1 MERSRKIKYS
11 VGGQWETSMHPLS
24 ALFHLFLVSERPILQ
39 DVAFATGMSVAEPTP
54 LQSYGLKY
62 VDLKQLFTLTKCHVI
77 FNLRYSRNLY

>member
-11 VGGQWETSMHPLS
+11 VGGQWETSVHPLS
-24 ALFHLFLVSERPILQ
+24 ALFHLFLMSERTILQ

-62 VDLKQLFTLTKCHVI
+62 VDLKQLFTLTKCRVI
-77 FNLRYSRNLY
+77 FYLRYSRNLY